1 MLNRYLLIPT
11 LLMVFFVGYAQ
22 SEERSGVSEK
32 EIDLINIFFMKYKSA
47 IEKRSLLEFKNLHTD
62 QYFEHAT
69 DGRKITIDEGLR
81 AFNSLFRAA
90 SVLKA
95 SVEVSNVRRE
105 KKELISDFKVVFDF
119 TVNGKVQSMGSL
131 NKGRFIISNNKV
143 NLAESWVIS
152 LL

>member
-1 MLNRYLLIPT
+1 MLNKYLLIQT
-11 LLMVFFVGYAQ
+11 FLMVFFVGYAQ
-22 SEERSGVSEK
+22 SEERNGVTEK
-32 EIDLINIFFMKYKSA
+32 EIDLINIFSLKYKNA
-47 IEKRSLLEFKNLHTD
+47 IEKRSLLEFKSLHTD

-69 DGRKITIDEGLR
+69 DGRKITLNEGLR
-81 AFNSLFRAA
+81 AFKSLFRAA

-119 TVNGKVQSMGSL
+119 TVDGKVQSMGSL
-131 NKGRFIISNNKV
+131 NKARYIISNNKV
-143 NLAESWVIS
+143 NLAENWVIS